1 MSPSSGSTA
10 HTTPEADSCKARHC
24 CAKLSD
30 EVFKSRGPSGHSLFK
45 KLRFATSLSSPFCMM
60 AVVGVAKDIYMEKFG
75 LDPTVLGC
83 LVTLMSFWAP
93 FQEILMGRLQD
104 KQVLAGC
111 FPVATWGRRAPWT
124 LTHGVIAAVV
134 ASVIYLPPQGF
145 MAYVWFVATT
155 LGALWGCSGQLI
167 SFEASRQA
175 IYPFKEERM
184 FVEGLCKYSCMA
196 GGGAGGLV
204 FLLLSSNAAW
214 EVRMALLFYIL
225 PLGLVSL
232 EAVPIFREA
241 SKPIEDKSSPE
252 ERDPNAGSGVLTI
265 LWEALP
271 KKLRLQLLRGRGDS
285 KKEKPDNR
293 ALQHLLALKFWQ
305 GTYASCVSSMLLYFV
320 TYDLGLSGGDRVL
333 AIAGAGVAAGI
344 TEAVM
349 NIVFMKLFTTTDS
362 LTDKS
367 GRIDKM
373 LVNIVVVCRILNAGL
388 TTLLIG
394 FTTPTVL
401 ILITWSIMS
410 RIFLCSFS
418 FWRISAQCWLV
429 DEDCL
434 SGSSEQRQP
443 TDLREGMIF
452 GALSMSSALAGA
464 ISLSVAFLGL
474 GLSGLETRNCEQV
487 CSDFIGMNNTSGGK
501 TGCIDTCFREVIDG
515 QPESLRLYIR
525 TVIGFFAP
533 CCELLVAYHTYSFP
547 IRGAR
552 LRRLYLRIAQQRGDP
567 VEEELAVKP
576 RDAHSGSSQIV
587 LGPEAGLGE
596 MAEGAANLM
605 PFSEFAVQLAH
616 ATAIVNARKGSVSF
630 SVRGH
635 VALGHDERD
644 MRDEAFTVVSE
655 LPGTA
660 EFQSGTFSL

>member
-1 MSPSSGSTA
+1 MAPSCGSTL
-10 HTTPEADSCKARHC
+10 HKTPEADAGKARHC

-30 EVFKSRGPSGHSLFK
+30 ELFKPRGPSGHSLFK
-45 KLRFATSLSSPFCMM
+45 KLRFAISLSSPFGMM
-60 AVVGVAKDIYMEKFG
+60 AVVGIAKDIYLEKFG
-75 LDPTVLGC
+75 LDPTILGC
-83 LVTLMSFWAP
+83 LVTVMSFWAP

-111 FPVATWGRRAPWT
+111 FPVAKWGRRAPWT
-124 LTHGVIAAVV
+124 LTHGIIAAVV
-134 ASVIYLPPQGF
+134 ASVIYLPPQGP
-145 MAYVWFVATT
+145 MAYAWFVATT

-241 SKPIEDKSSPE
+241 SKPIAAKSSPE
-252 ERDPNAGSGVLTI
+252 EGDPNIGFGSLTI

-271 KKLRLQLLRGRGDS
+271 KGLRLRLLRGRGDS
-285 KKEKPDNR
+285 KKEKATNR

-320 TYDLGLSGGDRVL
+320 TYDLGLSGRDRALV
-333 AIAGAGVAAGI
+333 IAGAGAAAGI
-344 TEAVM
+344 TETVM
-349 NIVFMKLFTTTDS
+349 NIAFMKMFTTTDS
-362 LTDKS
+362 LNDKS

-373 LVNIVVVCRILNAGL
+373 LVNIVVVSRILNAGM
-388 TTLLIG
+388 TVLLIG
-394 FTTPTVL
+394 FTTPTVP
-401 ILITWSIMS
+401 ILFVWSIIS

-434 SGSSEQRQP
+434 GSSSEQREQ
-443 TDLREGMIF
+443 TEFREGMIF
-452 GALSMSSALAGA
+452 GALSMSSVLAGA
-464 ISLSVAFLGL
+464 ICLSATFLGL
-474 GLSGLETRNCEQV
+474 GLAGLETRNCEQV
-487 CSDFIGMNNTSGGK
+487 CTDFPSMNQTFSRK
-501 TGCIDTCFREVIDG
+501 TGCIDACFREVIDG

-525 TVIGFFAP
+525 AVMGFFAP
-533 CCELLVAYHTYSFP
+533 CCELLVAYHAHSFP
-547 IRGAR
+547 IRGVR
-552 LRRLYLRIAQQRGDP
+552 LRRLYLRIAQQRGDA
-567 VEEELAVKP
+567 VEEKLAAAP
-576 RDAHSGSSQIV
+576 RDAYSGASQIV
-587 LGPEAGLGE
+587 LGTEAGIGG
-596 MAEGAANLM
+596 MSEGAANLM

-616 ATAIVNARKGSVSF
+616 ATAIVNARKGSVSV

-635 VALGHDERD
+635 VALGHEE
-644 MRDEAFTVVSE
+644 RDEASTLAGEQPGESE
-655 LPGTA
+655 I
-660 EFQSGTFSL
+660 QSGTFSL